1 MVKQAYHI
9 ISGKSP
15 ESTQQVLSIR
25 IGERHFGFAITST
38 NAMEL
43 HKLTWYTDTEMD
55 ETALQD
61 IYWKHPELRVAYQH
75 TFICYDYPQSVM
87 VPLSQYKDD
96 DAKLMLQTMFG
107 ISGKDAIVN
116 EPVSGWQIYNVY
128 AVPKAVYDWVYEQ
141 FPF

>member
-61 IYWKHPELRVAYQH
+61 IY
-75 TFICYDYPQSVM
+75 
-87 VPLSQYKDD
+87 
-96 DAKLMLQTMFG
+96 
-107 ISGKDAIVN
+107 
-116 EPVSGWQIYNVY
+116 
-128 AVPKAVYDWVYEQ
+128 
-141 FPF
+141 